1 MTKKDWTVLFIRILG
16 LYLIAT
22 HIATFAVTT
31 ASLIIN
37 ATTQTPEAARLA
49 SQTYIWSGPF
59 ASLFVLLIGGS
70 LIIKAQTV
78 AAALLK
84 KDK

>member
-31 ASLIIN
+31 ATLLIS
-37 ATTQTPEAARLA
+37 TTQTPEAARAA
-49 SQTYIWSGPF
+49 SQAYMWSGPF
-59 ASLFVLLIGGS
+59 ASLLVLLIGGS

-78 AAALLK
+78 ATMLLK